1 MGWID
6 LSGTWLA
13 WLGYSWT
20 PWILLL
26 FAIAEL
32 VVDQLPT
39 TPSRTTPGPFAAR
52 VLAGMLAGW
61 AIGVAHGST
70 AGAIVAGAI
79 GAVIGTLGGYT
90 FRMRLARALGRD
102 RPAALIE
109 DALAYLVA
117 ALVVS
122 RLS

>member
-90 FRMRLARALGRD
+90 FRMRLARVLGRD

>member
-1 MGWID
+1 MGWLD

-13 WLGYSWT
+13 WLGYTWT

-26 FAIAEL
+26 CAIAEL

-52 VLAGMLAGW
+52 VLAGMLAGA
-61 AIGVAHGST
+61 AIGLAHGST
-70 AGAIVAGAI
+70 TGAIVAGAI
-79 GAVIGTLGGYT
+79 GAVIGTLGGYS
-90 FRMRLARALGRD
+90 FRLRLARAFGRD

-109 DALAYLVA
+109 DAVAYLVA

-122 RLS
+122 NLP